1 VEEGNFAYSKLFKLR
16 SLGSIENEN
25 RAWIEVKEKTDAL
38 QFVNNIMVS
47 LNENYVKIQKPLIS
61 IF

>member
-25 RAWIEVKEKTDAL
+25 RAWIEVKEKMDAL